1 MKDHGV
7 ALSRLGNQAM
17 LVNLT
22 PEQEQR
28 VLELI
33 AEIQTIFDQSLDETV
48 RFLCLE
54 RTKFTQGV
62 PNGNK
67 FVIEY
72 RISDG
77 CPTIVHHICV

>member
-33 AEIQTIFDQSLDETV
+33 AEIQTIFD
-48 RFLCLE
+48 
-54 RTKFTQGV
+54 
-62 PNGNK
+62 
-67 FVIEY
+67 
-72 RISDG
+72 
-77 CPTIVHHICV
+77 